1 MNPIKMLFLRC
12 FWRKKYIFVINQII
26 IRQRMRLFLKFGL
39 LLGLF
44 ATILM
49 MLSSCGSRKNMVYLQ
64 PDSTQ
69 ISAIYEQYVPKIQP
83 NDILTIVVSAAD
95 PRVTTSFNPM
105 SSMSAGNVTQA
116 TDLALRPTYTV
127 DENGEI
133 TLPMLGKVKV
143 SGLTRIEAME
153 KIRTDLNV
161 YIKDPGVNINFNN
174 FRISVL
180 GEVARPGSFI
190 MPTER
195 VTILEALGMA
205 GDLTIRGVRENV
217 MLIRENNGQKTVHRL
232 DLTQQSTLNSP
243 YYYLAQNDVIYVEPN
258 KSQINNSKLGSNT
271 NVIISIAGLLITVI
285 SVLTR

>member
-1 MNPIKMLFLRC
+1 
-12 FWRKKYIFVINQII
+12 
-26 IRQRMRLFLKFGL
+26 MRLVSKYSLTFGL
-39 LLGLF
+39 LIAVLVMF
-44 ATILM
+44 
-49 MLSSCGSRKNMVYLQ
+49 SSCGSRKNMVYFQ

-69 ISAIYEQYVPKIQP
+69 INTLFEQHVPKIQP
-83 NDILTIVVSAAD
+83 NDILTIVVTAAD
-95 PRVTTSFNPM
+95 PKVTAPFNPLSTMM
-105 SSMSAGNVTQA
+105 STNLTQQ

-127 DENGEI
+127 NENGNI
-133 TLPMLGKVKV
+133 SFPILGEVHLA
-143 SGLTRIEAME
+143 GMTRTEAIE
-153 KIRTDLNV
+153 KLRNDLEQ

-217 MLIRENNGQKTVHRL
+217 LLIREVDGQKTMHRI
-232 DLTQQSTLNSP
+232 DLTQQKTLSSP

-258 KSQINNSKLGSNT
+258 KAQINNSKLGSNT

>member
-1 MNPIKMLFLRC
+1 
-12 FWRKKYIFVINQII
+12 
-26 IRQRMRLFLKFGL
+26 MRLISKYGL
-39 LLGLF
+39 ALGL
-44 ATILM
+44 ILGVLM
-49 MLSSCGSRKNMVYLQ
+49 MFSSCGSRKNMVYLQ

-69 ISAIYEQYVPKIQP
+69 INTIYEQYVPKIQT

-95 PRVTTSFNPM
+95 PKVTAPFNPL
-105 SSMSAGNVTQA
+105 SSMANGNLTQQ
-116 TDLALRPTYTV
+116 TDMALRPTYTV
-127 DENGEI
+127 DDSGDVV
-133 TLPMLGKVKV
+133 LPMLGKVHV
-143 SGLTRIEAME
+143 AGLTRLQAIE
-153 KIRTDLNV
+153 KIRNELGQ

-174 FRISVL
+174 FRVSVL

-195 VTILEALGMA
+195 VTVLEALGMA

-217 MLIRENNGQKTVHRL
+217 MIIREVDGQKTTHRL
-232 DLTQQSTLNSP
+232 DLTQQNTLNSP
-243 YYYLAQNDVIYVEPN
+243 YYYLVQNDVIYVEPN